1 MSFQKPKGTRDFYP
15 EDFAVKQAVFSR
27 LKSAA
32 EKYGFKQVESP
43 AFESLKLLTEKEGE
57 EVEQEIFVM
66 KKRGNE
72 EYGLRFDLTVPLA
85 RMFIEK
91 QKQLSKPV
99 KWYYLTRMWR
109 YESPQ
114 KGRAREFYQFGVEIF
129 GSEKAEADAECIA
142 LAIDSLLALGL
153 TEKDFIIKL
162 NNRKLL
168 QGLLYGLGINKA
180 KTEDIIR
187 IIDKSRKIT
196 NKEFTDELK
205 KLKLVDK
212 QIEEIKKIIKIKN
225 IDNIL
230 KFELNNP
237 ASSGLTEIKDVLKIL
252 KEYGKDKFVELDLS
266 IARGLTYY
274 TGTIFEAF
282 DKAGKLRSILA
293 GGRYNNLVKQFGGSQ
308 EGATG
313 FALGDATTELLL
325 KEKGLLPKTD
335 PGVDYYIAPINEKV
349 RKQAINI
356 ANKLREKYKVEIDLM
371 QRNLSRQL
379 DYANSIKAKKVIIIG
394 ERDLAEKKVTI
405 RDMLSGK
412 EKKINTTE
420 L

>member
-1 MSFQKPKGTRDFYP
+1 MAFQKPKGTRDFYP

-27 LKSAA
+27 LKTAA

-43 AFESLKLLTEKEGE
+43 AFENLKLLTEKEGE
-57 EVEQEIFVM
+57 EIEQEIFVL
-66 KKRGNE
+66 KKRSNE

-91 QKQLSKPV
+91 QKQLAKPV

-129 GSEKAEADAECIA
+129 GSDKAEADAECIA

-168 QGLLYGLGINKA
+168 QGLLYGLGVNKS
-180 KTEDIIR
+180 KTEGIIK

-196 NKEFTDELK
+196 DKEFTQELK
-205 KLKLVDK
+205 KLKLVDD
-212 QIEEIKKIIKIKN
+212 QISEIKKIIKIKN
-225 IDNIL
+225 IEDIL

-237 ASSGLTEIKDVLKIL
+237 ASSGLTEIKDILEIL
-252 KEYGKDKFVELDLS
+252 KEYGKDKFIELDLS

-274 TGTIFEAF
+274 TGTVFEAF

-293 GGRYNNLVKQFGGSQ
+293 GGRYDNLVKQFGGSQ

-325 KEKGLLPKTD
+325 KEKGLLPEMD
-335 PGVDYYIAPINEKV
+335 IAPDYYIAPINEKV
-349 RKQAINI
+349 RKQAISI
-356 ANKLREKYKVEIDLM
+356 AGKLRKEYKVEIDLM

-379 DYANSIKAKKVIIIG
+379 DYANAIKAKKVIILG
-394 ERDLAEKKVTI
+394 ERDLAEKKVTV
-405 RDMLSGK
+405 RDMLTGK
-412 EKKINTTE
+412 EKKINIDE